1 MIKITSFGSG
11 SAGNGYLIDDG
22 HSQILIECGI
32 KLELVKR
39 KMKFDLS
46 RGAGICISHEHG
58 DHSKEIKKVLDST
71 SIDIFASKE
80 TLSALNVPIYRANAL
95 EEGKTKQIGSW
106 KVSAF
111 NLNHTNSDGSECP
124 CFGYVFENSSKER
137 LLFITD
143 TYYVKYKFKGITHM
157 MIEANYSL
165 DIIRKKVEENEV
177 AQYLKNRI
185 LTSHFEFGNAKEF
198 IKTNMSDQLQEVWLL
213 HLSDSNSNEEVFKRE
228 VQELTGI
235 PVYIA

>member
-1 MIKITSFGSG
+1 MINIKSFGSG
-11 SAGNGYLIDDG
+11 SAGNAYLIDDG
-22 HSQILIECGI
+22 ISQILIECGI
-32 KLELVKR
+32 KLELVKQ
-39 KMKFDLS
+39 KMMFDF
-46 RGAGICISHEHG
+46 RRVAGMCISHKHG
-58 DHSKEIKKVLDST
+58 DHSKEIKKVLNTT

-80 TLSALNVPIYRANAL
+80 TLDALSVPSYRSNVI

-165 DIIRKKVEENEV
+165 DIIRKKVEEKEV

-185 LTSHFEFGNAKEF
+185 LTSHFEFENAKEF
-198 IKTNMSDQLQEVWLL
+198 IKTNMSEQLQEVWLL
-213 HLSDSNSNEEVFKRE
+213 HLSDSNSDEDLFKRE
-228 VQELTGI
+228 VQELTGV
-235 PVYIA
+235 PVFIA

>member
-32 KLELVKR
+32 KLELVKW

-46 RGAGICISHEHG
+46 RVAGMCISHEHG

-71 SIDIFASKE
+71 TIDIFASKG
-80 TLSALNVPIYRANAL
+80 TLNALNVPNYRANVL
-95 EEGKTKQIGSW
+95 EIGKSVQIGTW
-106 KVSAF
+106 KVWAF
-111 NLNHTNSDGSECP
+111 DVNHDAAEPTGFLFRNKLGEQ
-124 CFGYVFENSSKER
+124 
-137 LLFITD
+137 LLFVTD

-157 MIEANYSL
+157 MIETNYSL
-165 DIIRKKVEENEV
+165 DIIREKVAKEHF
-177 AQYLKNRI
+177 QTFLKNRI
-185 LTSHFEFGNAKEF
+185 IKSHFEFENAKEF

-213 HLSDSNSNEEVFKRE
+213 HLSDSNSDEELFKRE
-228 VQELTGI
+228 VQELTGV
-235 PVYIA
+235 PVYLA